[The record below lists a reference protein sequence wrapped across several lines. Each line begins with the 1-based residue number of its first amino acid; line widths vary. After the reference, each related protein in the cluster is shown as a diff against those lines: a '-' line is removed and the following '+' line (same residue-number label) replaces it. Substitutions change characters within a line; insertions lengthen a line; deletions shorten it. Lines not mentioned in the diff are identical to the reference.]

1 MTLLTGFLDLL
12 TVSRKFVLLG
22 VLLSSKVTLGWLQ
35 VLDLLDSSFF
45 VLFSVLLELLKL
57 LFLIIKSLSEIF
69 DSLARGLNLL
79 LHADSLL
86 KRGSKTNR
94 PEVSHF
100 CEGIAE
106 ASDIVCCS
114 RAEVLTMQLGLHTL
128 IFEKMYE
135 LHDIW
140 AHLVCVS
147 DSLVLQRFRL
157 LEISCLEVLHMQP
170 IDRQVDIIE
179 ACLSFGLCPE
189 QSSCLRSKFRF
200 YNLNSYGN
208 RYSGLDNLLISS
220 SPLWWTSLKT
230 SCVRSESTFKF
241 AIIYIELRL
250 WSFWLI
256 WLTLSFFND
265 FGDALR
271 LHIGWILFHYDI
283 TNNY

>member
-1 MTLLTGFLDLL
+1 MTLLAGFLDLL

-22 VLLSSKVTLGWLQ
+22 VLLGSKVTLSRLQ

-45 VLFSVLLELLKL
+45 VLFSVLLELFKL

-86 KRGSKTNR
+86 KRGSKTNS

-157 LEISCLEVLHMQP
+157 LEISCLEVLHM
-170 IDRQVDIIE
+170 
-179 ACLSFGLCPE
+179 
-189 QSSCLRSKFRF
+189 
-200 YNLNSYGN
+200 
-208 RYSGLDNLLISS
+208 
-220 SPLWWTSLKT
+220 
-230 SCVRSESTFKF
+230 
-241 AIIYIELRL
+241 
-250 WSFWLI
+250 
-256 WLTLSFFND
+256 
-265 FGDALR
+265 
-271 LHIGWILFHYDI
+271 
-283 TNNY
+283 